1 MRTIPNSV
9 QDGMTVYDRG
19 MNAIGVIETFR
30 VGDDDPALPGAEA
43 AGVSPIL
50 EQDQNSLTSILADIF
65 SPDDGL
71 PREIQEKALREGF
84 IRLDAD
90 GLFARD
96 RYIFPEQ
103 IDRVTAEGV
112 VLNVEK
118 SDLLHA

>member
-19 MNAIGVIETFR
+19 MNTIGVIETFR

-65 SPDDGL
+65 SPMTVCRGKSRRRPCARVL
-71 PREIQEKALREGF
+71 FGSMPTGFSLGTATSSPSRLIGSPPKASF
-84 IRLDAD
+84 
-90 GLFARD
+90 
-96 RYIFPEQ
+96 
-103 IDRVTAEGV
+103 
-112 VLNVEK
+112 
-118 SDLLHA
+118 